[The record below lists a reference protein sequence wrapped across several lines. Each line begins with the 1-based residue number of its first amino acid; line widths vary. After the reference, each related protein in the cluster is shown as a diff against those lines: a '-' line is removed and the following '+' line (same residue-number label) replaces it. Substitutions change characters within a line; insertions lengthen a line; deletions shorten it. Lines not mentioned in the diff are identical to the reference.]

1 MKKILSLLVFVAIC
15 CFISACSD
23 EDLLISESEVNS
35 QDLLS
40 TKYDASL
47 IKSCELDSIT
57 PLERDSVMMQKLQ
70 VKTRST
76 SSLISLTLF

>member
-40 TKYDASL
+40 TKYDASCKRL
-47 IKSCELDSIT
+47 HDDVLRC
-57 PLERDSVMMQKLQ
+57 PN
-70 VKTRST
+70 
-76 SSLISLTLF
+76 